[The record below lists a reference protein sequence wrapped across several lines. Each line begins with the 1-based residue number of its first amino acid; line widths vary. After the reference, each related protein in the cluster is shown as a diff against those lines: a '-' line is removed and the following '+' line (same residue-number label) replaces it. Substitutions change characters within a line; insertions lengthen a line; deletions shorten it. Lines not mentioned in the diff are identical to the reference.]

1 MEKDWFVRE
10 MERTRRRVD
19 AMPNGEAE
27 VEYARLRA
35 EELNRSEAEEYR
47 LQRELREGRGDT

>member
-10 MERTRRRVD
+10 MERTQKRVN
-19 AMPNGEAE
+19 AMPNGRAE
-27 VEYARLRA
+27 VETARLRA

-47 LQRELREGRGDT
+47 LQRELRERLGDK

>member
-1 MEKDWFVRE
+1 MEKDWLARE
-10 MERTRRRVD
+10 IERTKKRVD
-19 AMPNGEAE
+19 AMPNGQAE

-47 LQRELREGRGDT
+47 LQRELRERLGGQ

>member
-1 MEKDWFVRE
+1 MEKDGLARE
-10 MERTRRRVD
+10 IERTKKRVD
-19 AMPNGEAE
+19 AMPNGQAE

-47 LQRELREGRGDT
+47 LQRELRERLGGQ

>member
-1 MEKDWFVRE
+1 MEKDWLLRE
-10 MERTRRRVD
+10 MERTEKRVD
-19 AMPNGEAE
+19 AMPNGRAE

-47 LQRELREGRGDT
+47 LRRELRERLGGE